1 MTVDFAL
8 VGINSFIDSEQT
20 LTTTGYLT
28 IKWTDQLLQ
37 WTSSTYNGISSI
49 LVPQNN
55 IWRPDITLDNG
66 MESKTGLGKKFIQTT
81 VASDGSVTW
90 SPYEVFQTSCSIDVA
105 HFPFDSQ
112 KCDIKF
118 VTWMNDDAKVKLDIG
133 SAGFYTSNFE
143 ENGKWNVDIMS
154 SSTELVNGKT
164 TLVFTLNLTR
174 KSAFYVLFLLLPAVL
189 LSILNMFVFVL
200 PASSGEKIG
209 YTIAV
214 FLSYALFYT
223 ILSETLPTN
232 SDNVSTVAS
241 YLFLMMILATIAA
254 LLTITELRVYNK
266 KLVNPVRIS
275 FNLRL
280 ASHIIHKSFFFFI
293 QTTSQIKIKQFLLLL
308 VYACFLQRLK
318 AVTASKLKNLYSLR
332 HE

>member
-8 VGINSFIDSEQT
+8 VGINSFIDSDQT

-28 IKWTDQLLQ
+28 IQWTDQLLQ
-37 WTSSTYNGISSI
+37 WTPSNYNGITSI
-49 LVPQNN
+49 LVPQND

-66 MESKTGLGKKFIQTT
+66 LESKTGLGKKFIQAT

-90 SPYEVFQTSCSIDVA
+90 SPYEVFQTSCSIDIA
-105 HFPFDSQ
+105 HFPFDTQ

-118 VTWMNDDAKVKLDIG
+118 ITWMNDDTKVKLEIG
-133 SAGFYTSNFE
+133 STGFYASNFE
-143 ENGKWNVDIMS
+143 ENGKWNVDSMS
-154 SSTELVNGKT
+154 SSTETINGKT
-164 TLVFTLNLTR
+164 ALVFTLNLTR
-174 KSAFYVLFLLLPAVL
+174 KSSFYVLFLLLPAVL

-223 ILSETLPTN
+223 ILSDTLPPN
-232 SDNVSTVAS
+232 SDTVSTVAS
-241 YLFLMMILATIAA
+241 YLFLMMILATVAA

-266 KLVNPVRIS
+266 QTVSPVRFLFGFRS
-275 FNLRL
+275 VLTKGL
-280 ASHIIHKSFFFFI
+280 KKPKIIEK
-293 QTTSQIKIKQFLLLL
+293 QII
-308 VYACFLQRLK
+308 RN
-318 AVTASKLKNLYSLR
+318 SR
-332 HE
+332 I